1 MGNRENDMK
10 RLLPRRKSDAHKG
23 ECGRIFILGGSE
35 GMTGAVCLAAMG
47 AMRTGAGLVTVGTAD
62 CDRGIVATKLTE
74 AMTIGFSSV
83 NGCIGYTDREKIK
96 AIADKSGVLVLG
108 PGIGRERETK
118 ELVLWLV
125 KNTETKIVLDADGL
139 NAVSSNIDILKG
151 RKGEIILTPHE
162 GEMSLLCGKTIEE
175 IKENREKTAVDFAK
189 KYGITLVLK
198 GKNTVVTNGEEVF
211 VNPSGNPGMATGGS
225 GDVLA
230 GVVGSLLG
238 QGLTAYDGAVLG
250 AYIHGR
256 AGDLAKAD
264 KGEMGLIASDI
275 VDNLPYAIKEL
286 SGE

>member
-1 MGNRENDMK
+1 
-10 RLLPRRKSDAHKG
+10 
-23 ECGRIFILGGSE
+23 
-35 GMTGAVCLAAMG
+35 
-47 AMRTGAGLVTVGTAD
+47 
-62 CDRGIVATKLTE
+62 
-74 AMTIGFSSV
+74 
-83 NGCIGYTDREKIK
+83 
-96 AIADKSGVLVLG
+96 
-108 PGIGRERETK
+108 
-118 ELVLWLV
+118 
-125 KNTETKIVLDADGL
+125 LDADGL